1 MVIHVVEPGETLTSI
16 AAQYQ
21 VPISQIA
28 EDNEL
33 ASRSN
38 LAVGQALVIQFPL
51 QTHTVQAGESLYSI
65 SQRYQISQ
73 RQLYRNNPV
82 LGGEPTIYPGQ
93 TLVISYEGEQE
104 GVVSVSGYAYPF
116 ISKEL
121 LQSVIPYLTYLI
133 PFTYGLRTDGTLIPL
148 GDEVLLAMA
157 EEGGAGA
164 LMNVSTLDEEG
175 HFSDQLARAILED
188 INAQDRLI
196 ANILAVMAEKG
207 YAGLDI
213 DFEYIPT
220 DLAGAYP
227 LFLERV
233 TSALN
238 PRGFTVMAALAP
250 KTWAG
255 QQGVLFE
262 AHDYRAIGSAVNE
275 VLLMTYEWGYAAG
288 PPMAVA
294 PVPEVRRVI
303 EYALTEFSGDR
314 IWMGIPTYGYDW
326 TLPFVEGESR
336 ARSLSPQEAI
346 ALALRY
352 GVAIEYDSD
361 AQSPFFYY
369 QDEEGITH
377 VVWFEDARSIRA
389 KLALIPEYG
398 LKGAGYWNLM
408 RHFPQNWRILN
419 ALYTIREP

>member
-21 VPISQIA
+21 VPVSQI
-28 EDNEL
+28 ENDNEL
-33 ASRSN
+33 VSRSN
-38 LAVGQALVIQFPL
+38 LAVGQALVIRFPR
-51 QTHTVQAGESLYSI
+51 QVHIVQAGESLYTI
-65 SQRYQISQ
+65 SQLYQITQ

-93 TLVISYEGEQE
+93 TLVISYEGEKE
-104 GVVSVSGYAYPF
+104 GTLSVSGYAYPF

-133 PFTYGLRTDGTLIPL
+133 PFTYGFRTDGTLIPL

-175 HFSDQLARAILED
+175 RFSDQLARAILED
-188 INAQDRLI
+188 VDAQDRLI
-196 ANILAVMAEKG
+196 ANILAVMSEKG

-220 DLAGAYP
+220 DLADAYP

-233 TSALN
+233 TNTLN
-238 PRGFTVMAALAP
+238 PRGFFVMAALAP

-255 QQGVLFE
+255 QPGTLFE
-262 AHDYRAIGSAVNE
+262 SHDYRAIANTVNE

-294 PVPEVRRVI
+294 PIPEVRKVV

-314 IWMGIPTYGYDW
+314 IWLGTPTYGYNW

-336 ARSLSPQEAI
+336 AQSLSPQEAI
-346 ALALRY
+346 ALAVRY
-352 GVAIEYDSD
+352 GAAIEYDAD

-369 QDEEGITH
+369 QDEEGRMH